1 MQPMSDKLSNTFHL
15 RRKLKAAIDA
25 LGATT
30 SEAELLAQVRAI
42 IQKYDPEMIL
52 AELRRF
58 LDNSSSQLR
67 GGLGRL
73 ATLLPYEEV
82 ATAMRHEAAN
92 RNNPTQARLTAALIL
107 ERFLQAEIPP
117 ALMSDLKDP
126 EVVVMQSL
134 QEAIAEGKQSRY
146 VLLDYVRQMRQE
158 SEEVAF
164 MVLNLIE
171 KLPPE
176 DRLELLRLIAYDTRP
191 RVAKNALDQLAALRQ
206 PDISQRAAGILFT
219 LRFNLSPEMADLTE
233 RNLRKLRFSGVIY
246 DPPPMSGWR
255 ALLTPCTLNGEQDL
269 WFLRSHPQN
278 GTIIGLHLDNHGG
291 LQEAFGSE
299 DVETRYMPPERQ
311 IGEMISIAVTGNTP
325 YVFLEVPMDYAR
337 WHLSQILTRHWQQ
350 TPPQP
355 LPDEYA
361 LHNFDLFRHAQ
372 PQLDRALIDLLASG
386 PALWAGEGDQLAQ
399 IAAEFL
405 RHPALGGWFFQGQLM
420 KEALLRT
427 ANQREPVNIVSLLPS
442 LMTDMFAN
450 AAAGQVMERLQA
462 ALRAQASWLS
472 IAGHERTAQYAI
484 LLAESFAH
492 VPILEH
498 PLTALMVEIGLML
511 TLNRRTIH

>member
-30 SEAELLAQVRAI
+30 SEAELLEQVRAI
-42 IQKYDPEMIL
+42 IQKYDPELIL
-52 AELRRF
+52 AELRKF

-73 ATLLPYEEV
+73 AMLLPYEEV

-107 ERFLQAEIPP
+107 ERFLQAEIPS

-134 QEAIAEGKQSRY
+134 QEAIAEGKQNRY
-146 VLLDYVRQMRQE
+146 VLLDYVRQMRRE
-158 SEEVAF
+158 SEDVAF

-176 DRLELLRLIAYDTRP
+176 DRLELLRLIAYDMRP
-191 RVAKNALDQLAALRQ
+191 RVAKNALERLATLRQ
-206 PDISQRAAGILFT
+206 PTVAQHAAAALFT
-219 LRFNLSPEMADLTE
+219 LRFNLSPEMGDLAE
-233 RNLRKLRFSGVIY
+233 RNLRKLRFSGVVY
-246 DPPPMSGWR
+246 DPPPISEWR
-255 ALLTPCTLNGEQDL
+255 ALLTPSTLNGEQDL

-278 GTIIGLHLDNHGG
+278 GTILGLHLNNNGG
-291 LQEAFGSE
+291 LEETFGSE
-299 DVETRYMPPERQ
+299 EVEMRYMPPARE

-325 YVFLEVPMDYAR
+325 YVFLEVPVDYAR
-337 WHLSQILTRHWQQ
+337 WHLSQILARHWQQ
-350 TPPQP
+350 TPPHP
-355 LPDEYA
+355 LPDEYT
-361 LHNFDLFRHAQ
+361 LHNFDLFRHAR
-372 PQLDRALIDLLASG
+372 PQLDPELGDLFASG
-386 PALWAGEGDQLAQ
+386 PALWATEGDQLTQ

-405 RHPALGGWFFQGQLM
+405 RHPALGGWFFQEQLM

-442 LMTDMFAN
+442 LMTELFAN
-450 AAAGQVMERLQA
+450 AAGRVMERLQA
-462 ALRAQASWLS
+462 ALRAQAGWLF
-472 IAGHERTAQYAI
+472 IAGHKRTAQYGL
-484 LLAESFAH
+484 LLAESFEH
-492 VPILEH
+492 VPLIEH

-511 TLNRRTIH
+511 TINRRTIH